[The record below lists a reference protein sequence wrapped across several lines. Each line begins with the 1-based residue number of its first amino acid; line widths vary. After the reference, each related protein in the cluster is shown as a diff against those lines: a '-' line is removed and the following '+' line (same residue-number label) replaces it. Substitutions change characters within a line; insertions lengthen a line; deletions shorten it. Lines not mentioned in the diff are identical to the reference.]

1 MYRHNLCSFIF
12 TDHTLRLRQ
21 ANITAPSER
30 AREVQSIRGRLPPR
44 SSNIEDFVGRVNEIC
59 YQAQRRQQMQ
69 ARGLSREADVSDLYA
84 QLQVEW
90 RILCLRAGFVQEG
103 SAPHLPWDQTLLLT
117 PNRHRLNEA
126 IVNLTSPTIHTPLN
140 NQTDAARRLSRS
152 SHFLG
157 LFRSGDFGDHGTST
171 RGNGQRIHSLP
182 QDLAGPE
189 SPTHNMEFGA
199 NHAAPESPSLPP
211 YIATITLSFDKDT
224 PKRIKLQHWRVQHS
238 GTEHVISWE
247 GVDPGDTLTHYIQA
261 EAIPWTKNKSV
272 RRSEAFHEISFHEN
286 YRLVWQ
292 KNGTT
297 IRNGRIPIKYH
308 FIDEENSK
316 RFQEDVRNME
326 LLDVFNTSRIKSGRS
341 DSWGECGNQCLQL
354 WCSRGGAP
362 RFTISFWANH
372 TTAEDLEFNV
382 AFFKPDI
389 HADAATRSVQLK
401 FARLPESLEPLPS
414 SPKSGSSR
422 RKITFPF
429 VRSGQ
434 YTQIIMPGSLQDFPR

>member
-1 MYRHNLCSFIF
+1 MYRHTFCSFVF
-12 TDHTLRLRQ
+12 TDRTLRLRQ

-30 AREVQSIRGRLPPR
+30 AREVQSIRGRLPTR

-90 RILCLRAGFVQEG
+90 RILCFRAGFLQEG
-103 SAPHLPWDQTLLLT
+103 SAPHLPWDQTLLLA

-126 IVNLTSPTIHTPLN
+126 IVNLTSPTVHTPLN

-152 SHFLG
+152 PHF
-157 LFRSGDFGDHGTST
+157 HGTST
-171 RGNGQRIHSLP
+171 RDNGQRIHSLP

-189 SPTHNMEFGA
+189 SPTHNMDFAVNLATRE
-199 NHAAPESPSLPP
+199 PPSLPP
-211 YIATITLSFDKDT
+211 YVATITLSFDEDT
-224 PKRIKLQHWRVQHS
+224 RKRIKLQHWRVQHS

-272 RRSEAFHEISFHEN
+272 RRPETFHEISFHEN

-297 IRNGRIPIKYH
+297 IWNGRIPIKYH
-308 FIDEENSK
+308 FIDKENSK
-316 RFQEDVRNME
+316 RFQEDVRNKE
-326 LLDVFNTSRIKSGRS
+326 LLDVFNTSRIKSRRS
-341 DSWGECGNQCLQL
+341 GSWGEGGNQCLQI
-354 WCSRGGAP
+354 WCSRDEVQ
-362 RFTISFWANH
+362 RYTISFWANH

-382 AFFKPDI
+382 ALFEADI

-401 FARLPESLEPLPS
+401 FARLPESLEQLTS
-414 SPKSGSSR
+414 SPRPGSLR
-422 RKITFPF
+422 RMITFPF

-434 YTQIIMPGSLQDFPR
+434 YVQIIMPGSLQDFPR